1 MKQQNLLTKMLLL
14 FALVVGSVSSVWA
27 TLPNNPLWK
36 ATALSDISD
45 GARIIII
52 SNSTTATNIALPS
65 TTTSSSPSKIACNV
79 STTDGVTTITAPTG
93 KTLQDLAWTVSKVT
107 SGGNTTYK
115 FYQEG
120 STTVRLYLS
129 GTSSNTAL
137 KVGDANSSNDEF
149 VMGDLGKLLKVST
162 ATRFVGPYDN
172 NGNDWRT
179 YNTEDATNYKGAE
192 LTFYVLQES
201 SDPSSAATFSNSTP
215 SIDFPETNTYSQEV
229 TTATGYTGRVTYEI
243 TANTAGATIE
253 GSTVTV
259 TQGGSVTVKATAP
272 AVTGFAISTASYTL
286 TVNDTRKDTEVAI
299 SAAGLTNTEVQDGL
313 SAGQLTA
320 TVSAGGAI
328 VAGAAVT
335 WTSSNPTIATIDG
348 EGNVTLVK
356 KGTTTITANY
366 AGSSEYK
373 SSSTIYELTVT
384 DRNIL
389 VIDLNNT
396 LFNISAG
403 NNGTE
408 QSTTLS
414 NGTKIT
420 TGCTS
425 SASSKTYY
433 ANNHI
438 RFYADSYLILE
449 APKGYVITNVS
460 LNRYNNDTW
469 NPDKVSVAEGGGS
482 LSGNNPLLWNGCST
496 KVKFSYSGQCR
507 TSSVDVTLVKYP
519 TVKIASSGYST
530 LSNDNALDFANAVAD
545 DDEADALVA
554 YIIPS
559 NDGVK
564 LTKTEVTEAP
574 AGTGIL
580 LKGTAGV
587 TYTIPVKANATAVG
601 TNLLKAGPVTVPD
614 GNETIYLLKSG
625 QFHLASAGT
634 TSAGKA
640 YLELP
645 AAVGAPALSIDND
658 DETTGIGMT
667 TVNGQQTTDG
677 VYYDLSGRRVAQ
689 PTKGLYIVNGKKI
702 VIK

>member
-1 MKQQNLLTKMLLL
+1 MKQRNLLTRMLLL
-14 FALVVGSVSSVWA
+14 FALVVGSVTSVWA

-65 TTTSSSPSKIACNV
+65 TTTSSNPSKIACNV

-107 SGGNTTYK
+107 SDGNTTYK

-120 STTVRLYLS
+120 STTDRLYLT

-137 KVGDANSSNDEF
+137 RVGDADSKNDEF

-162 ATRFVGPYDN
+162 ANRFVGPYDN
-172 NGNDWRT
+172 NGSDWRT
-179 YNTEDATNYKGAE
+179 YNTEDATNYKGAK

-229 TTATGYTGRVTYEI
+229 TTATGYTGTVTYEI
-243 TANTAGATIE
+243 TANTAGATIS

-259 TQGGSVTVKATAP
+259 TQEGSVTVKATAP
-272 AVTGFAISTASYTL
+272 AVTGFAASTASYTL

-320 TVSAGGAI
+320 TVSAEGAI

-396 LFNISAG
+396 LFKISAG

-559 NDGVK
+559 NDGAK
-564 LTKTEVTEAP
+564 LTMSTVTEAP
-574 AGTGIL
+574 ARTGIL
-580 LKGTAGV
+580 LKGTPGV
-587 TYTIPVKANATAVG
+587 TYTIPVKTNATAVG
-601 TNLLKAGPVTVPD
+601 KNLLKAGPVKISE
-614 GNETIYLLKSG
+614 GNETIYLLSGG
-625 QFHLASAGT
+625 QFHLAAAGT
-634 TSAGKA
+634 TSVGKA

-645 AAVGAPALSIDND
+645 AAVGAPALSMDFG
-658 DETTGIGMT
+658 DETTGIESLTPALSQGE
-667 TVNGQQTTDG
+667 G

-689 PTKGLYIVNGKKI
+689 PTKGLYIVNGKK
-702 VIK
+702 VIFK